1 MNTPADTSSVK
12 PAPASSDASRSDRLE
27 LLPHREYV
35 GVDRNDPLRFYFWP
49 VLGKM
54 YRRRV
59 ELCLDQCAGGRRIL
73 EVGFGSGVTFLNLSR
88 MYEEI
93 HGLDLNASVEQV
105 SELFEAK
112 RIRTHLQNGSVLSM
126 PYEDDFFDTVLLISI
141 LEHLKPSELVTAF
154 EEIHRVLRPGGQVVY
169 GVPIERPFMV
179 FMFRL
184 LGYNIREHH
193 FSTEKD
199 VLEAAGAVMEKVRVV
214 RMKSVPSVFGAV
226 YEIGHFKKNQ
236 NAEIRTQNA
245 E

>member
-1 MNTPADTSSVK
+1 MNTPAEASSVK
-12 PAPASSDASRSDRLE
+12 LE

-35 GVDRNDPLRFYFWP
+35 GVDRDDPLRFYFWP

-54 YRRRV
+54 YRRRI
-59 ELCLDQCAGGRRIL
+59 EQCHAQCTGGRRIL

-105 SELFEAK
+105 SGLFETK
-112 RIRTHLQNGSVLSM
+112 QIQTQLQNGSVLSM
-126 PYEDDFFDTVLLISI
+126 PYGDDFFDTVLLISI
-141 LEHLKPSELVTAF
+141 LEHLKPSELVRAF

-199 VLEAAGAVMEKVRVV
+199 VFGAAESVLEKVQVV
-214 RMKSVPSVFGAV
+214 RMKSVPSIFGAV
-226 YEIGHFKKNQ
+226 YEIGHFRKS
-236 NAEIRTQNA
+236 EL
-245 E
+245 